1 MTPSQAGRAPDV
13 CASLAETARAR
24 VGAKLDV
31 DNAKVCA
38 AIDALIGLG
47 DADVVSGNCR
57 TACSKGCNY
66 C

>member
-1 MTPSQAGRAPDV
+1 MFVPV
-13 CASLAETARAR
+13 SLKPRAR
-24 VGAKLDV
+24 VGAKFDV